1 MNYVNAHKY
10 EGFIQV
16 LEGWLEL
23 SYMRHGAHVAVCF
36 CVFLQILGS
45 PQRLY
50 DLAGPC
56 VAEPE
61 TRKRSFSKRRSHL
74 DLLKL
79 LVTRLFLL
87 HLNCFMSRI
96 Y

>member
-1 MNYVNAHKY
+1 ML
-10 EGFIQV
+10 FV
-16 LEGWLEL
+16 LCDRLE
-23 SYMRHGAHVAVCF
+23 V
-36 CVFLQILGS
+36 CVFQILGS

-61 TRKRSFSKRRSHL
+61 TRKRSFSKRKSHL

-79 LVTRLFLL
+79 CELAFQARGATGEQAVVIGVCVLPQGDGRDDGGLQ
-87 HLNCFMSRI
+87 
-96 Y
+96 

>member
-1 MNYVNAHKY
+1 MQIHRVDA
-10 EGFIQV
+10 GV
-16 LEGWLEL
+16 
-23 SYMRHGAHVAVCF
+23 SP
-36 CVFLQILGS
+36 QILGS

-61 TRKRSFSKRRSHL
+61 TRKRSFSKRKSHL

-79 LVTRLFLL
+79 SVYAQTG
-87 HLNCFMSRI
+87 HMVS
-96 Y
+96 